1 MLHFLNKFVM
11 PLEIVLLFVYRHI
24 DPNLSGTH
32 NNQNDYRADGNN
44 CLTPQN
50 HRTANL
56 FNLFVFIGDT

>member
-1 MLHFLNKFVM
+1 MLHFFNKFVM

-56 FNLFVFIGDT
+56 